1 MGLTKRKDSYYVEF
15 RVLDDGKAL
24 TLAGGNG
31 GQLKRWKVG
40 TANKTIAKQQEAII
54 KTRLL
59 TGHMPSPAQAR
70 ARSVTFREWA
80 EQYLSLESIQK
91 LKGFALRKLYVE
103 NLVSFFGDKPL
114 GAITSQDVATYRAQ
128 RVQYKRISCPK
139 CKAVVARV
147 RCQACGWRRDDGG
160 RPVSLQTVN
169 HDHMTLTHMLNVA
182 KSPQFRLVAD
192 NVAAHVPKPNPQ
204 NERDRIAT
212 TEEWLRLREAAAPHL
227 RHFLTVLYAL
237 GPRRGEL
244 LKLEWSDV
252 DMRRKEFT
260 LRQTKNG
267 ESRTV
272 PMTPEVYATFTEL
285 WQGRRLDTQ
294 RVFLYNGS
302 PITKLAT
309 AFRAAC
315 RRAGIT
321 NLGLHDL
328 RHTASTN
335 LRRAGVDTTTAMKIV
350 GHKSE
355 RMHRRYNTI
364 EPEDLHRAVG
374 KLAMYQ
380 ANTLITPAAVAVGGE
395 SVTPQKTSASGRS
408 SVVES

>member
-24 TLAGGNG
+24 TLGAGGG
-31 GQLKRWKVG
+31 GQLKRRKVG

-54 KTRLL
+54 KTQLL
-59 TGHMPSPAQAR
+59 ARSMPSAAQVR
-70 ARSVTFREWA
+70 ARSITFRQWA
-80 EQYLSLESIQK
+80 DQYLSLEHVRN
-91 LKGFALRKLYVE
+91 LKGYALRKLYVE
-103 NLVSFFGDKPL
+103 NLVEFFGDKPL
-114 GAITSQDVATYRAQ
+114 AAITAQDVRAYRVQ
-128 RVQYKRISCPK
+128 RVQYKRIICPSCQS
-139 CKAVVARV
+139 VVARA
-147 RCQACGWRRDDGG
+147 RCPVCAWERSDTGKS
-160 RPVSLQTVN
+160 VSLQTVN

-182 KSPQFRLVAD
+182 KSPQFRLVTD
-192 NVAAHVPKPNPQ
+192 NVVADVPKSNPQ

-212 TEEWLRLREAAAPHL
+212 TEEWLRLKEAAAPHL

-260 LRQTKNG
+260 LRHTKNG

-285 WQGRRLDTQ
+285 WQRRRLDTH

-302 PITKLAT
+302 PITKLTT

-321 NLGLHDL
+321 NLRLHDF

-335 LRRAGVDTTTAMKIV
+335 LRRAGVDTATAMKIV

-364 EPEDLHRAVG
+364 EPDDLHRAVG
-374 KLAMYQ
+374 KLAAYQ
-380 ANTLITPAAVAVGGE
+380 TNTLITPRHC
-395 SVTPQKTSASGRS
+395 GRQ
-408 SVVES
+408 